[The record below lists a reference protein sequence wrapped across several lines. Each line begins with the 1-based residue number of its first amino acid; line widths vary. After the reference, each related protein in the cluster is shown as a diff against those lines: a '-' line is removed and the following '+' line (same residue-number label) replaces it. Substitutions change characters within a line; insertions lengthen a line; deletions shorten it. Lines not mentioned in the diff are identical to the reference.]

1 MMIPDNNSGARS
13 TKQSGNH
20 MIDRK
25 EAAVKRICGLM
36 LFCFGAGMALF
47 LFIPE
52 NIFTILFIAGC
63 LILGYNLFCC

>member
-1 MMIPDNNSGARS
+1 M
-13 TKQSGNH
+13 
-20 MIDRK
+20 
-25 EAAVKRICGLM
+25 KRICGLM

>member
-1 MMIPDNNSGARS
+1 
-13 TKQSGNH
+13 

-25 EAAVKRICGLM
+25 EAVVKRICGLM